1 MDQFLETFP
10 VAHKETAHRQL
21 GIIDDAIVPS
31 SVMGSGSLDEI
42 ITAFGDLAGQDVS
55 KWTRT
60 ASQSLID
67 ERQPEHNWITGV
79 YETIQQLRVKGY
91 KIGIVTSD
99 TKRNTSVLEE
109 TNSSEL
115 FDLVISTETHAAE
128 NQTQKC

>member
-1 MDQFLETFP
+1 MGKNWIAIGGSVLETFP

-99 TKRNTSVLEE
+99 TKRNTSVFRRDKL
-109 TNSSEL
+109 
-115 FDLVISTETHAAE
+115 
-128 NQTQKC
+128 K